1 MVDQPNIKVL
11 TPCFM
16 GKVESGYL
24 HSLLNLFPYAMEN
37 GMPFTVETLP
47 NCSLISL
54 GRSIMLNRALT
65 HDKNFTHVLW
75 IDADLRFRP
84 EYIHSM
90 VLEDKDIVGGFYPKK
105 GLPIDFASSPA
116 PDGEDTEN
124 LFETIYVATGFMMV
138 KRAVIEAM
146 VEHYREELKFFY
158 QGTDDAVHLF
168 HPIIDRENQDLFL
181 TEDYAFC
188 KRAREIGFRCFMSKR
203 FELPHIGVME
213 YSAEGEMQFLQE
225 YEKRGRIKILKEAG
239 AEDYFS
245 ALRPP
250 EEESPPEFN
259 QTQPLL

>member
-1 MVDQPNIKVL
+1 
-11 TPCFM
+11 M
-16 GKVESGYL
+16 GQVHSAYM
-24 HSLLNLFPYAMEN
+24 HSLLNLFPYAMQN

-65 HDKNFTHVLW
+65 NDPNWTHILW
-75 IDADLRFRP
+75 IDADLRFKP

-90 VLEDKDIVGGFYPKK
+90 VIDDKDIIGGFYPKK

-116 PDGEDTEN
+116 PGGEDTEN
-124 LFETIYVATGFMMV
+124 LFETIYVATGFMLV
-138 KRAVIEAM
+138 KRAVIEKM

-158 QGTDDAVHLF
+158 QGTDGAVHLF
-168 HPIIDRENQDLFL
+168 HPIIDRESEDLFL

-188 KRAREIGFRCFMSKR
+188 KRARELGFRCYMSKR

-213 YSAEGEMQFLQE
+213 YSAEAEASFLSD
-225 YEKRGRIKILKEAG
+225 YEKRGRIKILKEGG

-245 ALRPP
+245 ALRPA
-250 EEESPPEFN
+250 EEEAGPPEFN
-259 QTQPLL
+259 QAQPLL